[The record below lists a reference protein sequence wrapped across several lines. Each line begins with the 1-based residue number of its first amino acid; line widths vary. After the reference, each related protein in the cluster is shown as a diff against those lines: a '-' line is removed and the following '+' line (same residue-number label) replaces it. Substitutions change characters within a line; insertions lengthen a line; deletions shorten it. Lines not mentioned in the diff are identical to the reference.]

1 MLKFDEKTNLN
12 KISLTGVRSIALIGL
27 LCIAPRSIKEIRKA
41 FIEMKIMADSHSD
54 DILRIDLNTIKAM
67 GCEISRSSAK
77 TQFKYILTKHP
88 FMLNLTKEDVKYMK
102 RGINKIKNSLDVDIL
117 ILYHNLIK
125 KLSEYITNETVK
137 EYFLGISPLKHYN
150 INKVTALRN
159 DCHDNKTLSL
169 IYKKTQTEPETEK
182 KIIAQKLKFQ
192 NDKLYLCGYN
202 IEKKALVVLNVKRIK
217 KILSNNIE
225 QNCETPKPMKIK
237 FFIKNYMTNAF
248 SNEETVLEEKDN
260 GYIVEGE
267 YFNEFFGIQRIL
279 SFGADCTVLEPCEL
293 KDKIISKLRGM
304 KKIYAE

>member
-27 LCIAPRSIKEIRKA
+27 LCVAPRSMEEIRKA
-41 FIEMKIMADSHSD
+41 FIEMKIMDDSHSD

-77 TQFKYILTKHP
+77 TNFKYILTKHP
-88 FMLNLTKEDVKYMK
+88 FMLNLTKEDVKYIK
-102 RGINKIKNSLDVDIL
+102 RGINKIKDSLDVDVL
-117 ILYHNLIK
+117 IDYHILIK
-125 KLSEYITNETVK
+125 KLSEYISDEEVK
-137 EYFLGISPLKHYN
+137 EYFLGVSPLKHYN

-159 DCHDNKTLSL
+159 DCRDNKTLTL
-169 IYKKTQTEPETEK
+169 IYRKTQTEHETEK
-182 KIIAQKLKFQ
+182 KIIAQRLKFQ
-192 NDKLYLCGYN
+192 NDKLYLCGYDMGR
-202 IEKKALVVLNVKRIK
+202 KALVVLNAKRIK
-217 KILSNNIE
+217 KILSSKTGQYGEI
-225 QNCETPKPMKIK
+225 PKPMKIK
-237 FFIKNYMTNAF
+237 FFIKNYLTNSF

-304 KKIYAE
+304 KQLYEE